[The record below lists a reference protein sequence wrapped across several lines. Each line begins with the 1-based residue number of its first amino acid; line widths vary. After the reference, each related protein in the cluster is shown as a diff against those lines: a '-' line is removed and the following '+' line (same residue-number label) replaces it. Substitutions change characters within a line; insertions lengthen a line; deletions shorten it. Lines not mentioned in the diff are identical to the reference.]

1 MENIWG
7 KWKIKVGALEY
18 MPDYRGLKTREK
30 FNSDTAIAKFQSR
43 EIIPLAGFR
52 KIILSV
58 LYRKGKASIQGTGKT
73 FTGIILV

>member
-30 FNSDTAIAKFQSR
+30 FNSDTAIA
-43 EIIPLAGFR
+43 
-52 KIILSV
+52 
-58 LYRKGKASIQGTGKT
+58 T
-73 FTGIILV
+73 F